1 MRDGVASAAAVRA
14 GYSPKSAAS
23 TGTRLL
29 AEPAVRAAIDA
40 HQVEIAQEVSVST
53 KTLLAEAE
61 AARTLAER
69 VENASAMIA
78 AVQLKARLTGLIDD
92 KPDPERDRVA
102 AERARANEVR
112 TAVELWADA
121 AESVGLDRTAAP
133 AQIVGS
139 GASMRIW
146 PPALFL
152 LAHEAAKAAEAA
164 KAQSDEEPAA

>member
-1 MRDGVASAAAVRA
+1 M
-14 GYSPKSAAS
+14 
-23 TGTRLL
+23 
-29 AEPAVRAAIDA
+29 
-40 HQVEIAQEVSVST
+40 
-53 KTLLAEAE
+53 LAEAE

-92 KPDPERDRVA
+92 KPDRERDRVA
-102 AERARANEVR
+102 AEQARAKEVR
-112 TAVELWADA
+112 TAVELWAAA

-146 PPALFL
+146 TPELFL
-152 LAHEAAKAAEAA
+152 LAHEAAKAANAT